1 MDQYRPE
8 TFKGAKSLAAR
19 PLSNAGQVEHLFE
32 PRKRGYP
39 TTIWLSVVPIP
50 RQPRPKHPLHSN
62 SLLWGAPSFIKASA
76 QTVRTEGV
84 VIPSYR
90 QTRRDVERELR
101 ARNSDPGHR
110 LRERRAR
117 EVAAREAATVQ
128 QLALERMPRSRIAE
142 ITRRRAEIAPV
153 GAKATGLFA
162 AFDAA
167 VAGDKREQ
175 NSLENILKAKMQE
188 FGRQVRTP
196 YLLTHVDFE
205 ERELAPKRPPREDY
219 KDFSAD
225 LPVRWINGLPVPQ
238 KPIPPKATGI
248 KSSEGLAG
256 PYRLPAEKRTENDRA
271 VRTDEAV
278 RERIKEIVAFD
289 DIFDRERKGLLEHN
303 DNATSRIA
311 AITKANCD
319 RDAQAW
325 WVGYL
330 PDRGLSGEAL
340 NNHLKAA
347 FSADYNAFLNFRRT
361 ELISCERRVGRLS
374 PSQPAVWSQPPRTV
388 ASPMKM
394 ATTFL
399 DWREAQGQPV
409 VSAQALVGEYLVW
422 RERYLFWRGRPT
434 RSVLIV
440 CPSST

>member
-1 MDQYRPE
+1 MNQYRPE

-19 PLSNAGQVEHLFE
+19 PLSNAGQVDERL
-32 PRKRGYP
+32 K
-39 TTIWLSVVPIP
+39 
-50 RQPRPKHPLHSN
+50 
-62 SLLWGAPSFIKASA
+62 WGAPSFIKVSA
-76 QTVRTEGV
+76 APIPEGV

-90 QTRRDVERELR
+90 QTCREVERELR
-101 ARNSDPGHR
+101 ARNSDPSHR

-117 EVAAREAATVQ
+117 EVAAREAAMVQ

-205 ERELAPKRPPREDY
+205 ERELALKKPPREDY

-225 LPVRWINGLPVPQ
+225 PPVRWINGLPVPQ

-248 KSSEGLAG
+248 SSSEGLAG

-271 VRTDEAV
+271 IGTDETV

-319 RDAQAW
+319 RDVQAW
-325 WVGYL
+325 WINDL
-330 PDRGLSGEAL
+330 PVADRGLSGEAL
-340 NNHLKAA
+340 NNRLKAA
-347 FSADYNAFLNFRRT
+347 FSADYNAFLNFRRP

-374 PSQPAVWSQPPRTV
+374 PSQPAVWSQPPRMV
-388 ASPMKM
+388 ATPMKM

-399 DWREAQGQPV
+399 DWRETQGRHVASPHI
-409 VSAQALVGEYLVW
+409 LVGEYLVW
-422 RERYLFWRGRPT
+422 RERYLFWREGRPT
-434 RSVLIV
+434 RSALIV